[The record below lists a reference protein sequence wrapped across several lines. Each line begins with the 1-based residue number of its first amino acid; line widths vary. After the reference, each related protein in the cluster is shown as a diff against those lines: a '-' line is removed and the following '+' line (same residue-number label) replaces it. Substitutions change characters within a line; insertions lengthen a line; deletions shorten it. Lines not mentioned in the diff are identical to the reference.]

1 MNKEKLEIEHAQL
14 KERLAELTDFI
25 NSKEYYEQSENEKH
39 LIATQRTGMEM
50 YLNSLSLRLWGNDKT
65 GNMSSSSLLP
75 LLMSTILMPS
85 FGTPSPSVSALKEDL
100 DKNEKAD

>member
-50 YLNSLSLRLWGNDKT
+50 YLNSLSLRLWGNDKM

-75 LLMSTILMPS
+75 LLMSTMLMPS
-85 FGTPSPSVSALKEDL
+85 FSSPTPSFPSLEEKSEGKE
-100 DKNEKAD
+100 NV

>member
-75 LLMSTILMPS
+75 LLMSTMLMPS
-85 FGTPSPSVSALKEDL
+85 FSTPSPSVSTLKEDL